1 MKINQTLET
10 ESKEEKIF
18 TVSEYIDFLNQ
29 ILIPQKAVIQG
40 EIGRKIDV
48 RPKYSTFNLLDKS
61 DKSVLKCLIWENR
74 LENLGIELKGGMEIK
89 AFGFPKIYK
98 SEYGS
103 EFEFQIEEI
112 SLIGEGILK
121 QAFEALKRKL
131 EGEGLFKEEFKKPIP
146 RFCQR
151 IGLITSKYGKGAKP
165 DFERHLEKYGFE
177 VYFYDVRVEGLFA
190 INEICE
196 AIRWFNENML
206 NLDVLALIRGGG
218 DWESLQSFNSEQV
231 GRAIFA
237 SKIPIISGVG
247 HESDVTI
254 ADYVADL
261 RASTPTDA
269 AKILSESW
277 KLASGKIFDY
287 EKNLRFLSNQVFKN
301 VKEKIISFE
310 ENFTAKIKNL
320 LKDQKLNIQ
329 QILKDLIKNKNRW
342 KEKIEKLLI
351 QQEEQLIPSSPQLK
365 LKQGYTITSD
375 KFGKIIK
382 DPTKL
387 KISQTIE
394 TKFYKGQVLS
404 KINKIKKYAR
414 GKI

>member
-1 MKINQTLET
+1 MPIIEEGENQ
-10 ESKEEKIF
+10 KIF
-18 TVSEYIDFLNQ
+18 TVSEFIDFLNGL
-29 ILIPQKAVIQG
+29 LIPQKAVIQG
-40 EIGRKIDV
+40 EIGGKIDV
-48 RPKYSTFNLLDKS
+48 RPNYSIFNLLDKN
-61 DKSVLKCLIWENR
+61 DKSVLKCFVWQNR

-131 EGEGLFKEEFKKPIP
+131 ERERLFKEEFKKPIP
-146 RFCQR
+146 RFCQK

-165 DFERHLEKYGFE
+165 DFEKHLGKYGFK

-190 INEICE
+190 INEICG

-231 GRAIFA
+231 ARAIFA
-237 SKIPIISGVG
+237 SKIPIICGVG

-261 RASTPTDA
+261 RASTPTDV
-269 AKILSESW
+269 AKILSEPW
-277 KLASGKIFDY
+277 KLVSGKIFDY
-287 EKNLRFLSNQVFKN
+287 GKNLRSLSNQVFKN
-301 VKEKIISFE
+301 VTEKIIFFK
-310 ENFTAKIKNL
+310 ENLTAKIKSL
-320 LKDQKLNIQ
+320 LKDQELSIK
-329 QILKDLIKNKNRW
+329 QILKDLIKNKNWW
-342 KEKIEKLLI
+342 KGKIEKLLM
-351 QQEEQLIPSSPQLK
+351 EEEKKLNLSSPQLK

-375 KFGKIIK
+375 EFGKMIK
-382 DPTKL
+382 DPAKL
-387 KISQTIE
+387 KISQTIK
-394 TKFYKGQVLS
+394 TKFFKGQVS
-404 KINKIKKYAR
+404 SKIKKIE
-414 GKI
+414 K